1 MADRWNNTTGGESFR
16 FFSPEQVDQIL
27 REGSRRGRA
36 GSHAAI
42 ERILKHEQGVERAEL
57 WRRIRELKHP
67 ARQSRF
73 RRAEWNIEDD
83 QILRKG
89 YEKGWTGR
97 QQAVREL
104 LKRHRDWR
112 PHIVWRRAAKLG
124 FTRYSAKRKRE
135 RAGCMWSEDDDRIL
149 LNLAGY
155 KHARVIAKILH
166 RTESA
171 VRYRL
176 AVLGKS
182 SRFHKEGYA
191 RRALAEELHLG
202 IRTVQRLIV
211 DGLLEVRDPRI
222 TNRSLHKL
230 SKALGRPSST
240 IEIAPR
246 MDGAISELPA
256 PSEGPQSGDAPVS
269 PSTSVGPLLT
279 RASRA
284 KRFWMEAA
292 TTLGVSLETVEQYVL
307 KGVLKLCDPRITES
321 SLRRFCRRN
330 GSLINS
336 DFLNQETRSWLKDV
350 MDLAPNAGKTEAG
363 RFHASRKHARTVRKC
378 GCGRAIRGNAFFRH
392 SRRCPQASSEQRFR
406 NN

>member
-1 MADRWNNTTGGESFR
+1 MADRWNNATAGESFR
-16 FFSPEQVDQIL
+16 FFTPEQVDQIL
-27 REGSRRGRA
+27 RDGARQGRA

-42 ERILKHEQGVERAEL
+42 ERILKHEHGLERAEL

-67 ARQSRF
+67 ARILGF
-73 RRAEWNIEDD
+73 RRAVWSPEDD
-83 QILRKG
+83 HLLRSA
-89 YEKGWTGR
+89 YEKGWAAKQR
-97 QQAVREL
+97 VVREL
-104 LKRHRDWR
+104 LKRHSDWR

-124 FTRYSAKRKRE
+124 LTRSSLTRKRE
-135 RAGCMWSEDDDRIL
+135 RAGCTWSEDDDRIL

-155 KHARVIAKILH
+155 KQAKVIAKILH
-166 RTESA
+166 RSESA

-176 AVLGKS
+176 AALGKS

-202 IRTVQRLIV
+202 IKTVQRLIV

-222 TNRSLHKL
+222 TNRSLHEL

-240 IEIAPR
+240 TEISPPV
-246 MDGAISELPA
+246 DSAISAVP
-256 PSEGPQSGDAPVS
+256 PSERPPSGEAPVS
-269 PSTSVGPLLT
+269 SSTGAGLLLT

-292 TTLGVSLETVEQYVL
+292 TMLGVSLETVEQYILNGAL
-307 KGVLKLCDPRITES
+307 KFCDPRVTEN

-336 DFLNQETRSWLKDV
+336 DFLNPETRSWLRDV
-350 MDLAPNAGKTEAG
+350 MDLVPNAGKTESE
-363 RFHASRKHARTVRKC
+363 RLQASRKHAAAIRKC
-378 GCGRAIRGNAFFRH
+378 GCGRMIRGNAFFRH
-392 SRRCPQASSEQRFR
+392 SKRCPQASSEQKFR
-406 NN
+406 NE